1 MSIYKRKDNNT
12 WRLVISYKKL
22 DGSEG
27 RLSKDFKTKREAVA
41 YDPILRSEAKGT
53 APKDII
59 FSAIADDFLKDCES
73 TRRYST
79 FVHYRKITKAHLL
92 PFFKDLKIGLI
103 KRNQV
108 IQWKE
113 QLSNEVSAKTGE
125 KLSFCYLTHCWKVL
139 RLIFKRARI
148 IFGVDNNVLEQVGG
162 FHRDPNEVTPER
174 KLHFWTISQFEKFNK
189 AIDDDIKK
197 FRSKEDT
204 QEVSLENTKV
214 LLNICFFAGTR
225 RGEANA
231 LKVSDFHDGIH
242 PYLSIRRSIT
252 EKVGLGRF
260 LETNPKNSS
269 SIRDVPIPSNLAAL
283 IRRHIKEYL
292 SKEYAYSP
300 SFFLAGGAYPISD
313 TTADNIKLKEEQ
325 KAGLPHIRIHDL
337 RHSYVS
343 MLIQADVP
351 ITVIAKLAGHSSPDI
366 TYKIYGHL
374 LPQTKNQAISSIEH
388 LLKSTKLSPSK

>member
-27 RLSKDFKTKREAVA
+27 RLCRDFKTKREAIA
-41 YDPILRSEAKGT
+41 YDPILRSTAKGV
-53 APKDII
+53 APNDIV
-59 FSAIADDFLKDCES
+59 FSAIADDFITSCES

-79 FVHYRKITKAHLL
+79 FVHYRKITRSHLM
-92 PFFKDLKIGLI
+92 PFFKDLKIGSI

-113 QLSNEVSAKTGE
+113 QLSREVSKTTG
-125 KLSFCYLTHCWKVL
+125 KKYSFCYLSHCWKVL

-174 KLHFWTISQFEKFNK
+174 KLHYWTVQQFEKFNK
-189 AIDDDIKK
+189 TVNSDIEK
-197 FRSKEDT
+197 FKTAKDS
-204 QEVSLENTKV
+204 QEISLENTKI

-231 LKVSDFHDGIH
+231 LKVSDFHDGKH
-242 PYLSIRRSIT
+242 PYLSINKSVT

-269 SIRDVPIPSNLAAL
+269 SIRDVPIPSNLAVL
-283 IRRHIKEYL
+283 LRKHIKDYL
-292 SKEYAYSP
+292 SKEYAYTDD
-300 SFFLAGGAYPISD
+300 FRLAGGPLPISD
-313 TTADNIKLKEEQ
+313 STADKIKVKEEE

-343 MLIQADVP
+343 MLIQANVP

-374 LPQTKNQAISSIEH
+374 LPQTKNEAVTAIES
-388 LLKSTKLSPSK
+388 LLKAPN